1 MRIYSYHQLI
11 SQEKTMNSNA
21 HVKFLISQNTE
32 ISQNSSTIFNG
43 TDAFSLMQLI
53 PPLKIPRP
61 LEYKSIQS
69 FYSRLSF

>member
-11 SQEKTMNSNA
+11 NQEKTMNSNSY
-21 HVKFLISQNTE
+21 VKFLISQNTE
-32 ISQNSSTIFNG
+32 ISQTLSIIFNG

-69 FYSRLSF
+69 FYPRLSF